1 MEVGLSM
8 NAEKILVVDD
18 DQTTAKIVQLQLLKL
33 GYPGVTIAK
42 SGTEAIAKAQSYGP
56 DLMLMDIKLGQG
68 MDGIEAA
75 KLIMNEYQVPVVYL
89 TAYSDE
95 DLLSRAM
102 ETRPLGYVNKP
113 LRETDLRTTIA
124 FALERIKTRSSYQD
138 DTYGLDPDDWKINF
152 SCDPDGNIVNLP
164 AVAKKKLSSLG
175 IEDINTILT
184 EKHYSLISLCLHD
197 RRPQLFTD
205 SIGEKI
211 YSWEYVPAKR
221 ASKVLITIKDISFES
236 QIFNPDIQHALIL
249 EVMDRLSTGLMLIN
263 ENLKVFYKNK
273 TAGKIFQKNKN
284 LIWKN
289 GYLNCN
295 NPEITAELQ
304 RKILDGTDKI
314 LSITGDSGVPLQILV
329 TPLKEYKN
337 NYGQNL
343 PISILFLY
351 AGMGNSRLV
360 EDILRS
366 LYRLS
371 RTEAKVTA
379 KLVKTPYLEEV
390 AKSLGITYNTART
403 HLKRIYNKTQTN
415 RISSLIHMIINGPVG
430 VVLQFRD

>member
-1 MEVGLSM
+1 M

-42 SGTEAIAKAQSYGP
+42 SGTEAIAKVQSSSP

-75 KLIMNEYQVPVVYL
+75 RRIMDEYQVPVIYL

-95 DLLSRAM
+95 ALLTRAM
-102 ETRPLGYVNKP
+102 ETKPLGYVNKP

-124 FALERIKTRSSYQD
+124 FALERLKSMPIDQD
-138 DTYGLDPDDWKINF
+138 DTYSSDKDNWKISF
-152 SCDPDGNIVNLP
+152 SCDRTGNINNLS
-164 AVAKKKLSSLG
+164 VEDKNKLSTLG
-175 IEDINTILT
+175 IEDTAGILPVNHS
-184 EKHYSLISLCLHD
+184 ELISLCLQG
-197 RRPQLFTD
+197 RKAQLVTGD
-205 SIGEKI
+205 LREKI
-211 YSWEYVPAKR
+211 FSWEYIPAKR
-221 ASKVLITIKDISFES
+221 ASKVYITIKDISLETQVFD
-236 QIFNPDIQHALIL
+236 PDIQHALIL
-249 EVMDRLSTGLMLIN
+249 EVMDRLSTGLVLIN
-263 ENLKVFYKNK
+263 ENLKVFYKNQ
-273 TAGKIFQKNKN
+273 TSARIFQKNSALN
-284 LIWKN
+284 LNN
-289 GYLNCN
+289 GYLNCS
-295 NPEITAELQ
+295 NPEFTAELQ
-304 RKILDGTDKI
+304 RKILDGTDRVLTI
-314 LSITGDSGVPLQILV
+314 EGDSGVPMHILV
-329 TPLKEYKN
+329 TPLKQYRSY
-337 NYGQNL
+337 YGQNL

-351 AGMGNSRLV
+351 AGMGNTRLV

-379 KLVKTPYLEEV
+379 RLVKSPHLEAV

-403 HLKRIYNKTQTN
+403 HLKRIYSKTNTN

-430 VVLQFRD
+430 VVLQYRD

>member
-1 MEVGLSM
+1 VA
-8 NAEKILVVDD
+8 NAEKILIVDD

-42 SGTEAIAKAQSYGP
+42 SGTEAIAMAQSYGP
-56 DLMLMDIKLGQG
+56 DLMLMDIKLGKG

-75 KLIMNEYQVPVVYL
+75 RFIMNQYQVPVVYL

-124 FALERIKTRSSYQD
+124 FALERIKSRSSYQD
-138 DTYGLDPDDWKINF
+138 DTYDPEPDDWKIIC
-152 SCDPDGNIVNLP
+152 SCDMYGNVKSISS
-164 AVAKKKLSSLG
+164 VAKRKLSSLG
-175 IEDINTILT
+175 IEDITQILP
-184 EKHYSLISLCLHD
+184 EKHNDLVSLSLRS
-197 RRPQLFTD
+197 RRPQLVTGN
-205 SIGEKI
+205 IGEKI
-211 YSWEYVPAKR
+211 YLWEYVPPKR
-221 ASKVLITIKDISFES
+221 ANKLYISIKDISFDS
-236 QIFNPDIQHALIL
+236 QISNPDIQYALIL
-249 EVMDRLSTGLMLIN
+249 EVMDRLSTGLVLIN
-263 ENLKVFYKNK
+263 ENLKIYYKNR
-273 TAGKIFQKNKN
+273 TAGKIIQKIKN
-284 LIWKN
+284 LDTNN
-289 GYLNCN
+289 GYLSCVD
-295 NPEITAELQ
+295 PEITAELQ
-304 RKILDGTDKI
+304 RKILDGSDKI
-314 LSITGDSGVPLQILV
+314 LTIGGNSSLPLHILI

-351 AGMGNSRLV
+351 AGMGSTRLV

-371 RTEAKVTA
+371 RAEAKVTA
-379 KLVKTPYLEEV
+379 RLVKTPYLEEV
-390 AKSLGITYNTART
+390 AKSMGITYNTART

-415 RISSLIHMIINGPVG
+415 RISSLIHMITNGPVG
-430 VVLQFRD
+430 VVLQIRD